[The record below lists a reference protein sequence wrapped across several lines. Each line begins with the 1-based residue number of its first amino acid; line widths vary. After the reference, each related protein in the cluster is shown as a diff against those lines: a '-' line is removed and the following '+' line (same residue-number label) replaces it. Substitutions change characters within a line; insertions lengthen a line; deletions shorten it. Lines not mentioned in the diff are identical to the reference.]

1 MSNSSAFGEIKLRPF
16 TPLPVQ
22 TPAPVYYIP
31 LGDGRS
37 VQEWAA
43 AVLQLFRTLQP
54 ASMIKRN
61 QLVAL
66 KQHFGERGNNGYLKP
81 ELVAGLVQEVRGHGG
96 RPLLIET
103 NTLYKGSRSDS
114 YEHLSTAYDHGFT
127 PDRVG
132 APILICDGFNG
143 QNQQAVAVPGKQITT
158 AWLASDVFFFDVL
171 VCLSHVK
178 GHMMAGMG
186 AALKNLAMGLSGRA
200 GKLAQHADFRPAF
213 DAQKCTTCGACV
225 TWCPT
230 DALALEEDDDH
241 PRLASDT
248 CIGCGECLTV
258 CRDGAIGFDWNTPIG
273 TGFYTKMTEYALAA
287 ASLFSGR
294 AFYINVINHVSKHCD
309 CMGEPSDPVAPDLGV
324 VAGWDPLAVDRACYD
339 LCQRAYGE
347 NIWEREHPQV
357 KMDYLFQYAAEIGLG
372 SLEYNLT
379 ELPLE

>member
-1 MSNSSAFGEIKLRPF
+1 MFQSSSNNGIKVRPF
-16 TPLPVQ
+16 TPLPRQ

-31 LGDGRS
+31 LGDGHT
-37 VQEWAA
+37 VQTWAA
-43 AVLQLFRTLQP
+43 VVSQIFKAMNP
-54 ASMIKRN
+54 AATIQTG

-66 KQHFGERGNNGYLKP
+66 KQHFGERGNEGYLKP
-81 ELVAGLVQEVRGHGG
+81 ELVAGLVSEVRGCGG

-114 YEHLSTAYDHGFT
+114 YEHLSTAYEHGFT
-127 PDRVG
+127 PERVG

-143 QNQQAVAVPGKQITT
+143 QNQQAVAIPGKQIQT

-186 AALKNLAMGLSGRA
+186 AAIKNLAMGLSGRA
-200 GKLAQHADFRPAF
+200 GKLAQHADFKPAF
-213 DAQKCTTCGACV
+213 DGDKCTTCGACV

-230 DALALEEDDDH
+230 DALSLDDSDPH
-241 PRLASDT
+241 PRLAGDT

-273 TGFYTKMTEYALAA
+273 TGFYTKMCEYALAA

-294 AFYINVINHVSKHCD
+294 ALYINVINHVSKHCD
-309 CMGEPSDPVAPDLGV
+309 CLGQPNPPVAPDLGV

-357 KMDYLFQYAAEIGLG
+357 KMDYLFRYAEELGLG
-372 SLEYNLT
+372 SLEYDLR
-379 ELPLE
+379 EIAPE